1 MEKQERIE
9 QLRYEL
15 SIERQRGA
23 MADAGKIEEIER
35 QVAELEQ
42 ERAEETQQ
50 EVAFIMDNLNLDGVT
65 MREMF
70 KNESVESAEAAYQ
83 VVRIAVQNTLL
94 QRDEQW
100 MTEVKDL
107 RERLAAETAA
117 KDVARA
123 EADAS
128 GEANAKLVTEI
139 RDLRAELQ
147 DTETKRDAAV
157 VQLDEYKAEVTRL
170 NSHIDDL
177 RKQIAVGAANAVK
190 VIDVGDSLTAWKE
203 QKRIAEEEKRLAEEA
218 REAAK
223 PAIYDVQWGDHKRSF
238 YVAKLAETDEE
249 IRIPFLTIKSYREVS
264 AEEAPQFRLRA
275 EESQRVDEDLARTN
289 DVEEGN
295 DLTPPTW
302 QFPEG
307 EEVAAEESTTDRL
320 AEEQL
325 AGSSVETAEGTVTRA
340 EFEELKRRVSELE
353 TPQSLEVA

>member
-23 MADAGKIEEIER
+23 MADAGKIEDIER

-107 RERLAAETAA
+107 RERLASETAA

-123 EADAS
+123 EADVS
-128 GEANAKLVTEI
+128 GEANAKLVTDI
-139 RDLRAELQ
+139 RDLRAELE
-147 DTETKRDAAV
+147 DTQSKRDAAV
-157 VQLDEYKAEVTRL
+157 LQLDEYKAEVTRL
-170 NSHIDDL
+170 NGHVDDL
-177 RKQIAVGAANAVK
+177 RQQIAVGAANAVK
-190 VIDVGDSLTAWKE
+190 VIDTGDAMNAYKE
-203 QKRIAEEEKRLAEEA
+203 LKKREEE
-218 REAAK
+218 AK
-223 PAIYDVQWGDHKRSF
+223 PAIYDVEWVDDKRST
-238 YVAKLAETDEE
+238 YTAKLAATDEVITFNYLE
-249 IRIPFLTIKSYREVS
+249 KGKYREVS
-264 AEEAPQFRLRA
+264 AEEAPQFRIA
-275 EESQRVDEDLARTN
+275 EESQRVDADLAQPN

-307 EEVAAEESTTDRL
+307 EEAAAEESTTDRL

-340 EFEELKRRVSELE
+340 EFEELKRRVTALE

>member
-117 KDVARA
+117 KDVAQA
-123 EADAS
+123 AADES

-139 RDLRAELQ
+139 RDLRTELQ

-203 QKRIAEEEKRLAEEA
+203 QKKREED
-218 REAAK
+218 AK
-223 PAIYDVQWGDHKRSF
+223 PAIYDVEWADNKRST
-238 YVAKLAETDEE
+238 YVAKLAATDE
-249 IRIPFLTIKSYREVS
+249 TITFNYLEKGKYREVS
-264 AEEAPQFRLRA
+264 AEEAPQFRIT

-295 DLTPPTW
+295 ELTPPTW

-307 EEVAAEESTTDRL
+307 DEATEESAGHEL
-320 AEEQL
+320 AQGDV
-325 AGSSVETAEGTVTRA
+325 AGSTDQETEGPPTRA
-340 EFEELKRRVSELE
+340 EFEELKRRVSALE